1 MDRKRETKKGVMAE
15 SLEELIS
22 RGEFLLFL
30 EFGIVFFKLLPKIK
44 RITNFLVLITFVR

>member
-30 EFGIVFFKLLPKIK
+30 EFGIVFFKLPKIK
-44 RITNFLVLITFVR
+44 RITIFLVLITFVR